1 MARYQC
7 RLTSIERFAFMAAPL
22 PLLLSEAPRAGARLA
37 VPIALLAIL
46 LGGCS
51 FDLGS
56 WSPSSDKEVTA
67 KAAAAPVTAAG
78 DAKSYLARGQALLQ
92 SGKTE
97 EALAEFDH
105 AIALDPHYAEALYN
119 RGLLHQRE
127 KQHQLAVDDF
137 TSANGLTPQRAEPLL
152 GRAISYLALDKVKEA
167 AADLDEAVQADPQ
180 NAQCWSTRGLAYE
193 RLGDKTRAAG
203 SYARALNIRPKD
215 EAARSGFARVGGKPG
230 QNYDAF

>member
-1 MARYQC
+1 MPPDQHG
-7 RLTSIERFAFMAAPL
+7 RFALMAAPL
-22 PLLLSEAPRAGARLA
+22 PLPLSEALRRSSRAA
-37 VPIALLAIL
+37 VSIALLAIT

-56 WSPSSDKEVTA
+56 WSPSSDKEAPA
-67 KAAAAPVTAAG
+67 KTAAAPETGAG
-78 DAKSYLARGQALLQ
+78 DAKSTLARGQALLQ

-97 EALAEFDH
+97 QALAEFDR
-105 AIALDPHYAEALYN
+105 AIALDPHYAEALYH

-152 GRAISYLALDKVKEA
+152 GRAISYLALDKVREA
-167 AADLDEAVQADPQ
+167 ATDLDEAVQADPQ
-180 NAQCWSTRGLAYE
+180 NAQAWSTRGLAYE
-193 RLGDKTRAAG
+193 RLGDKTRALG

-215 EAARSGFARVGGKPG
+215 EAARSGFARAGGKPG
-230 QNYDAF
+230 QSYDAF

>member
-1 MARYQC
+1 MPTDQHGH
-7 RLTSIERFAFMAAPL
+7 FALMAAPL
-22 PLLLSEAPRAGARLA
+22 PFSESLRAGARVA
-37 VPIALLAIL
+37 VPIAVLVIM

-56 WSPSSDKEVTA
+56 WSPSSDKEAPA
-67 KAAAAPVTAAG
+67 KTAAAPVTGAG
-78 DAKSYLARGQALLQ
+78 DAKSYVARGQALLQ
-92 SGKTE
+92 SGRTE
-97 EALAEFDH
+97 DALAEFDR

-127 KQHQLAVDDF
+127 KQYQLAVDDF

-152 GRAISYLALDKVKEA
+152 GRAVSYLALDKVREA
-167 AADLDEAVQADPQ
+167 AADLDEAVQAEPQ
-180 NAQCWSTRGLAYE
+180 NAQVWSARGLAYE
-193 RLGDKTRAAG
+193 RLGDKTRALG